1 LKINTLPLQVLA
13 RSVGL
18 SLAVLISTAVIVGC
32 TNKDRSNTPPS
43 QDSRFAVSSSG
54 AETSQTKTLVI
65 IGDSLTEGYGVP
77 KEKAFP
83 FLVEEKL
90 ASKDISL
97 KIINSGVSGSTSAS
111 APSRVQWALKSN
123 PDYLALALGA
133 NDGLRGL
140 STEEMKKNLGEAI
153 QAAKD
158 QGAKVFLFGMYMP
171 PNMGKKYTTEFAQV
185 FLELSKEK
193 EVPLLPFL
201 LENVGGKK
209 DLNQSDGIHPNEK
222 GHEVLADTVFKFLQE
237 QLL

>member
-1 LKINTLPLQVLA
+1 LKTNTSPLQTLWRALGVSLSILVLFA
-13 RSVGL
+13 L
-18 SLAVLISTAVIVGC
+18 SVGC
-32 TNKDRSNTPPS
+32 TNKDQSKSSRSQESESAAPS
-43 QDSRFAVSSSG
+43 SEVG
-54 AETSQTKTLVI
+54 KSQTKTLVI
-65 IGDSLTEGYGVP
+65 VGDSLTEGYGVP

-83 FLVEEKL
+83 YLVEEKL

-111 APSRVQWALKSN
+111 APSRVQWALKSK

-140 STEEMKKNLGEAI
+140 STKEMKKNLGEAI

-158 QGAKVFLFGMYMP
+158 QGTKVFLFGMYMP

-185 FLELSKEK
+185 FLDLSKEK

-201 LENVGGKK
+201 LENVGGQKE
-209 DLNQSDGIHPNEK
+209 LNQSDGIHPNEK
-222 GHEVLADTVFKFLQE
+222 GHEVLAETVFKFLQE
-237 QLL
+237 QLH